1 VKAFRAPKTAL
12 GHIDAEAAAVLIAT
26 ASDLALIVDE
36 AGIIRDVSIATQD
49 LMDDLA
55 GHAGWVGKPWAE
67 TVMADSRPKVAALM
81 ADAGVKGEPRWRHLN
96 LPAMSGADVPILF
109 AAVRAGSPGRIVV
122 FGRDL
127 RAVSSLQRRLV
138 DAQQSMERDYAR
150 IRHVE
155 TRYRLLFQVATDAVL
170 IVDGASRR
178 IMESNPTAQRLF
190 GRGAEPGSYWPPDHI
205 FTPES
210 GRSVELL
217 LAGVQAS
224 GRADDVRAHLAVA
237 DTTQERGAQ
246 ERGAQERG
254 AAQAGEGEA
263 REVVVSASLF
273 REEGGSAC
281 LLRIAMP
288 TADPGGMVVS
298 KIKSKLLKLM
308 ESAPDAFVVTDDG
321 GRVITVNT
329 AFLELAQM
337 PSEELVRGESLERW
351 LGRAGVDLG
360 VLTATLR
367 QSGSV
372 RLFATTLRG
381 ELGEPA
387 PVEISAVTVMNG
399 GNPCFGFAIRDVA
412 RRLSPEPHGVSV
424 AEKSLPKS
432 LEQMTKL
439 IGHVALKDLV
449 REATDVIERL
459 CIEAALQLTDDNRA
473 SAAEILGLSRQ
484 SLYVKL
490 RRYGLADPAAAT

>member
-1 VKAFRAPKTAL
+1 MKAFRAPKTAL
-12 GHIDAEAAAVLIAT
+12 GNIDAEAAAALIAT
-26 ASDLALIVDE
+26 AADLALIVDDS
-36 AGIIRDVSIATQD
+36 GVVRDVSISSQD

-55 GHAGWVGKPWAE
+55 GQANWTGKNWADL
-67 TVMADSRPKVAALM
+67 VAADSRAKVAALL
-81 ADAGVKGEPRWRHLN
+81 ADASAKGEPRWRHLN
-96 LPAMSGADVPILF
+96 HPATTGADVPILY
-109 AAVRAGSPGRIVV
+109 AAVRAGAPGRIVV

-150 IRHVE
+150 MRHVE

-178 IMESNPTAQRLF
+178 VLESNPTAQRLF
-190 GRGAEPGSYWPPDHI
+190 GASAETSSVWPAPDV
-205 FTPES
+205 FTPD
-210 GRSVELL
+210 GTRSVELL

-224 GRADDVRAHLAVA
+224 GRADDVRARLQPAA
-237 DTTQERGAQ
+237 DGSE
-246 ERGAQERG
+246 
-254 AAQAGEGEA
+254 GEG
-263 REVVVSASLF
+263 REVVVSAALF

-281 LLRIAMP
+281 LVRIAVP
-288 TADPGGMVVS
+288 ANDPGGMVVS
-298 KIKSKLLKLM
+298 KVKSKLLKLM
-308 ESAPDAFVVTDDG
+308 ESAPDAFVVTGDDG
-321 GRVITVNT
+321 RVVTANA

-337 PSEELVRGESLERW
+337 PTEALVRGESLERW

-387 PVEISAVTVMNG
+387 TVEISAVTVMNG
-399 GNPCFGFAIRDVA
+399 GLPCFGFAIRDVG
-412 RRLSPEPHGVSV
+412 RRLPAEPAAGSTI
-424 AEKSLPKS
+424 EKTLPRS

-459 CIEAALQLTDDNRA
+459 CIEAALELTDDNRA

-490 RRYGLADPAAAT
+490 RRYGLGDPAPAN